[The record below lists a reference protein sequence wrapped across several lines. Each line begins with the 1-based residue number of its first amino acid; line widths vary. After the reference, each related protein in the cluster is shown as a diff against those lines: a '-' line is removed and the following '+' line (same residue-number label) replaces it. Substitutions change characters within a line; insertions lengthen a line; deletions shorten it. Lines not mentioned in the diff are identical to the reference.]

1 MKSDTWF
8 VLIYQ
13 SAYADSQDF
22 LATQLRGLGGLVVHT
37 AQDNGEYFVLIRSR
51 GLISAIELH
60 ELVMTFDS
68 EAELVSSH
76 DGTREIDDS
85 SIPRPLAGAE
95 AGGT

>member
-1 MKSDTWF
+1 MKTETWF

-13 SAYADSQDF
+13 SADADRQES

-37 AQDNGEYFVLIRSR
+37 AQDNGEYFVLIRAR
-51 GLISAIELH
+51 GLTSAIELH

-76 DGTREIDDS
+76 NGTHETDDS
-85 SIPRPLAGAE
+85 FIPRPLAPAE
-95 AGGT
+95 AT